1 MLATLCGQESTD
13 TERAPGNDTF
23 YSLGPSLEVTF
34 RSDYS
39 NEKPFTGFEAFYA
52 AEGEQCWAQVARMQ
66 LGDCL
71 VSAPSPS
78 LGLLLPTSPGALDS
92 GQTNR
97 KGGWVLPWPP
107 TTCECSDT
115 DPANC

>member
-13 TERAPGNDTF
+13 TEQAPGNDTF
-23 YSLGPSLEVTF
+23 YSLGPSLKVTF
-34 RSDYS
+34 HSDYS

-52 AEGEQCWAQVARMQ
+52 AEGEQCAQVAQMH

-71 VSAPSPS
+71 VFALSSF

-92 GQTNR
+92 SQTNR
-97 KGGWVLPWPP
+97 EGR
-107 TTCECSDT
+107 
-115 DPANC
+115 